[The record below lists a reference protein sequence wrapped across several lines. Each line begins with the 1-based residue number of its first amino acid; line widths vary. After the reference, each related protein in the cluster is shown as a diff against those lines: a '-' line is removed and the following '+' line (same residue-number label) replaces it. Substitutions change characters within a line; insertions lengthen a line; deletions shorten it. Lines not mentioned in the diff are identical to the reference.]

1 MDPAIASIEL
11 ISIARGVRTCDEM
24 AKKAPIRVI
33 EAAPICPGK
42 YLIVIAGQT
51 GPVGESYRQGIEVGG
66 DAVVDELFLPNAHEQ
81 LFPAITASTAIERVE
96 ALAVVET
103 FSSIAG
109 ILAADASCKAAAVEL
124 IELRLARG
132 MAGKSFYTMC
142 GSIPDLEA
150 AVAAGEGILKERS
163 GFLLR
168 SEIIRA
174 PHPDMVAKV
183 F

>member
-1 MDPAIASIEL
+1 MDPAIACIEL
-11 ISIARGVRTCDEM
+11 ISIARGIRTCDEM

-33 EAAPICPGK
+33 ESAAICPGK
-42 YLIVIAGQT
+42 YLIVIGGLT
-51 GPVGESYRQGIEVGG
+51 GPVGESYHKGLDVGG

-81 LFPAITASTAIERVE
+81 LFPAITASTEVDE
-96 ALAVVET
+96 VYALGVVET
-103 FSSIAG
+103 FSATAG
-109 ILAADASCKAAAVEL
+109 VLAADASCKAAAVQL

-150 AVAAGEGILKERS
+150 AVAAAEALLQERS

-174 PHPDMVAKV
+174 PHPDLVAKV